1 MNSTV
6 CQTPPSQGLLSAEL
20 RSLINER
27 NILTTKTRIKV
38 LSDLDDVSRDT
49 HRLKQ
54 DERERHL
61 RANAIQEILTSEA
74 SYLQQLETIM
84 KFFMEPLRVKDFVS
98 QAEWN
103 ALFGNVETLYKVN
116 GALLDELKVNPENVA
131 AAFLKLAPYFKLY
144 SVYAYDYKQIVSIL
158 QEVHRSNPKLATFI
172 SGQETR
178 PEVSNKL
185 AALLIVPIQRIPRY
199 RLLLQ
204 EVLSHTTPFQQ
215 DYYTLQNALQEVE
228 RTARH
233 INGLVQEQENMEK
246 MIQLQKS
253 LHHGRPGI
261 ITPGRKFIRE
271 GILMKVSSNGR
282 RPLPRYFIL
291 FSDML
296 IYCIIRSGK
305 TPSQPGALKCCCV
318 LPLKRCIVQPV
329 MSQGVLRLS
338 CHGETLILF
347 SACVDDTKKWL
358 EALQQALKQY
368 HANLNTL
375 RKDSSA
381 RRPMR
386 RRDILNATHESPSQL
401 VMPSNRKRPHADHD
415 DQITSPQ
422 ITISS
427 PTPGNLLTPD
437 TPDQRMQSCFPDCR
451 PIKVKRLLS
460 HFQQAPP
467 PSVTPLKPTISYPL
481 RSSLRTRNASS
492 CRDERRRVTI
502 ISPRGTVSGKGSYN
516 QDDHGNGCADKLAT
530 ACQSTTR
537 EPVAESGDS
546 SKILCD
552 NVGALQKPSDE
563 ESSRAGNDDS
573 GKENTVVASW
583 SPFAGI
589 QGIGNLVMGIHKALR
604 RSLRRSLFRFTPELH
619 LQ

>member
-1 MNSTV
+1 M

-27 NILTTKTRIKV
+27 NILTTKTRMKV
-38 LSDLDDVSRDT
+38 LNALDDVSRDAY
-49 HRLKQ
+49 RLKQ
-54 DERERHL
+54 EERERHL

-84 KFFMEPLRVKDFVS
+84 KFFMEPLKSKDYVS

-103 ALFGNVETLYKVN
+103 ALFGNVETLYRVN
-116 GALLDELKVNPENVA
+116 GALLEELKVNPENVA

-144 SVYAYDYKQIVSIL
+144 SVYAYDYKQIVSFL
-158 QEVHRSNPKLATFI
+158 QEMHRSNPRLAAFI
-172 SGQETR
+172 LTQETR

-246 MIQLQKS
+246 MLQLQKS
-253 LHHGRPGI
+253 LRHGRPGI
-261 ITPGRKFIRE
+261 ITPGRKFVRE

-296 IYCIIRSGK
+296 IYCIIRAGK

-329 MSQGVLRLS
+329 LSQGVLRLS
-338 CHGETLILF
+338 CQGETLILF
-347 SACVDDTKKWL
+347 STCVDDTKKWL

-368 HANLNTL
+368 HANLQTL
-375 RKDSSA
+375 RKDSSS

-386 RRDILNATHESPSQL
+386 RRDILKAAPESPSQML
-401 VMPSNRKRPHADHD
+401 VGSSRKRPHHD
-415 DQITSPQ
+415 DSEQLASPGPP
-422 ITISS
+422 ISS
-427 PTPGNLLTPD
+427 STPAGLSTPD
-437 TPDQRMQSCFPDCR
+437 TPDQRLQKCFPDCR
-451 PIKVKRLLS
+451 PSKMRRFIP
-460 HFQQAPP
+460 HFQHAPP
-467 PSVTPLKPTISYPL
+467 PISSPKPTVSLPL
-481 RSSLRTRNASS
+481 RSSLRSRNTSTR
-492 CRDERRRVTI
+492 REERRRVKI
-502 ISPRGTVSGKGSYN
+502 VSPRGTVSIQTDNGPQELREAPTTFAPCQTSSQHAADIDPSNILLSGSN
-516 QDDHGNGCADKLAT
+516 
-530 ACQSTTR
+530 
-537 EPVAESGDS
+537 S
-546 SKILCD
+546 SKPENHD
-552 NVGALQKPSDE
+552 DSEARTN
-563 ESSRAGNDDS
+563 DS
-573 GKENTVVASW
+573 GKENSTALVAW
-583 SPFAGI
+583 SPLAGI
-589 QGIGNLVMGIHKALR
+589 QSIGNIFLGIHKALR

>member
-1 MNSTV
+1 MNASV
-6 CQTPPSQGLLSAEL
+6 CRTPPAQGLLSAEL

-38 LSDLDDVSRDT
+38 LSALDDVSRDAS
-49 HRLKQ
+49 RLQ
-54 DERERHL
+54 QEERERHM

-84 KFFMEPLRVKDFVS
+84 KFFMEPLRTKDFVS

-103 ALFGNVETLYKVN
+103 ALFGNIETLYKVN
-116 GALLDELKVNPENVA
+116 GALLEELKTNPENVA

-158 QEVHRSNPKLATFI
+158 QEMHKSNVRLAAFI
-172 SGQETR
+172 TSQETR

-215 DYYTLQNALQEVE
+215 DYYTLQSALQEVE

-261 ITPGRKFIRE
+261 ITPGRRFIKE
-271 GILMKVSSNGR
+271 GILMKVSSDGR
-282 RPLPRYFIL
+282 RPLPRYFLL

-296 IYCIIRSGK
+296 IYCLVRAGK
-305 TPSQPGALKCCCV
+305 TPSQPGSLKCCCV
-318 LPLKRCIVQPV
+318 LPLKRCVVQPV
-329 MSQGVLRLS
+329 LSEGVLRLS

-347 SACVDDTKKWL
+347 SPCVDDTKKWM

-368 HANLNTL
+368 HANLQTL
-375 RKDSSA
+375 RKDSSS

-386 RRDILNATHESPSQL
+386 RKDILKATHDSPSQL
-401 VMPSNRKRPHADHD
+401 VVATSKKRSHLDSSDLQASPRPGSRAP
-415 DQITSPQ
+415 TSPLAQ
-422 ITISS
+422 AGLS
-427 PTPGNLLTPD
+427 TPD
-437 TPDQRMQSCFPDCR
+437 TPDQRTVNCLQDCR
-451 PIKVKRLLS
+451 PRKIKRLLP
-460 HFQQAPP
+460 HFHQMPP
-467 PSVTPLKPTISYPL
+467 IPSPKPSIAYPL
-481 RSSLRTRNASS
+481 RSSLRTRNSDHN
-492 CRDERRRVTI
+492 REDRRRVTI
-502 ISPRGTVSGKGSYN
+502 VSPRGTVTMKSDPGPLQSDAANNRKPTSSAVSDLSNNGEDNAVSKVLVESNGNNANSVDPGSV
-516 QDDHGNGCADKLAT
+516 
-530 ACQSTTR
+530 SS
-537 EPVAESGDS
+537 EP
-546 SKILCD
+546 
-552 NVGALQKPSDE
+552 
-563 ESSRAGNDDS
+563 
-573 GKENTVVASW
+573 GKENCSAVVAW
-583 SPFAGI
+583 SPIAGI
-589 QGIGNLVMGIHKALR
+589 QSIGNMFWGIHKALR
-604 RSLRRSLFRFTPELH
+604 RSLRRSLFHFTPELR

>member
-1 MNSTV
+1 MNTTV

-38 LSDLDDVSRDT
+38 LNALDDVSRDAY
-49 HRLKQ
+49 RLKQ
-54 DERERHL
+54 EEKERHM
-61 RANAIQEILTSEA
+61 RGNAIQEILTSEA

-84 KFFMEPLRVKDFVS
+84 KFFMEPLKTKDYVS

-103 ALFGNVETLYKVN
+103 ALFGNIETLYKVN

-144 SVYAYDYKQIVSIL
+144 SVYAYDYKQIVTIL
-158 QEVHRSNPKLATFI
+158 QEMHRSNPRLAAFI
-172 SGQETR
+172 LCQETR

-215 DYYTLQNALQEVE
+215 DYYTLRSALQEVE
-228 RTARH
+228 GTARH

-246 MIQLQKS
+246 MIQLQNS
-253 LHHGRPGI
+253 LHHRRPGI

-271 GILMKVSSNGR
+271 GVLMKVSSNGR

-296 IYCIIRSGK
+296 IYCIIRAGK
-305 TPSQPGALKCCCV
+305 TPSQVGALKCCCI
-318 LPLKRCIVQPV
+318 LPLKRCVVQPV
-329 MSQGVLRLS
+329 LSQGVLRLS
-338 CHGETLILF
+338 CHGETFILF

-368 HANLNTL
+368 HANLQTL

-386 RRDILNATHESPSQL
+386 RKDILKQTCDSPSQL
-401 VMPSNRKRPHADHD
+401 VVATNRKRANQDRCE
-415 DQITSPQ
+415 Q
-422 ITISS
+422 ISS
-427 PTPGNLLTPD
+427 PGPPVFSSAHASLTTPD
-437 TPDQRMQSCFPDCR
+437 TPDQRKQSCFPDCR
-451 PIKVKRLLS
+451 PSKMRCLLPI
-460 HFQQAPP
+460 FQQT
-467 PSVTPLKPTISYPL
+467 PSVSTPKPTISYPL
-481 RSSLRTRNASS
+481 RSSLRNRNSGPR
-492 CRDERRRVTI
+492 RDDRRRVTI
-502 ISPRGTVSGKGSYN
+502 VSPQGTVSIQTENGPLEFHAARSGEPPLASGPSSEASP
-516 QDDHGNGCADKLAT
+516 DD
-530 ACQSTTR
+530 
-537 EPVAESGDS
+537 VDS
-546 SKILCD
+546 SKGLEDRNNEGNSTACEAD
-552 NVGALQKPSDE
+552 VTDSAK
-563 ESSRAGNDDS
+563 ESSTA
-573 GKENTVVASW
+573 VIPW
-583 SPFAGI
+583 SPFGGI
-589 QGIGNLVMGIHKALR
+589 QSIGNIFLGIHKALR
-604 RSLRRSLFRFTPELH
+604 RSLRRSLFRFTPEVQ